1 MQLLRA
7 SERKAAPWKNGGGVT
22 REVAAGPSG
31 AGFDNFDWRISIADV
46 ATDGPF
52 SSFPDVD
59 RLLAVLEGR
68 LRLSVAGQPAIVLDS
83 SVQPAAFPGDVIAS
97 AVLDGGPVLDLNVM
111 SRRGRIRAGLRRLD
125 VLLPQIIAADAEALV
140 VVAGHVALRVI
151 TPRAACD
158 LDPYDAVLFERPTEG
173 LLIEA
178 AKPAVAYVATFNAA
192 GA

>member
-7 SERKAAPWKNGGGVT
+7 SERKAASWKNGGGVT
-22 REVAAGPSG
+22 REVATGPSG
-31 AGFDNFDWRISIADV
+31 AGFDNFDWRISMADV

-59 RLLAVLEGR
+59 RLLAVLKGR
-68 LRLSVAGQPAIVLDS
+68 LRLTVGGRPAVDLDYNAQPV
-83 SVQPAAFPGDVIAS
+83 AFPGDVIAS
-97 AVLDGGPVLDLNVM
+97 AVLEAGPVLDLNVM
-111 SRRGRIRAGLRRLD
+111 SRRGRIRADLRRLD
-125 VLLPQIIAADAEALV
+125 VLLPQIVAADAEALV
-140 VVAGHVALRVI
+140 VVAGHVALHVI

-158 LDPYDAVLFERPTEG
+158 LDPYDAVLLERPTQS

-192 GA
+192 RA